1 MNEHNQFCNFGVDR
15 RERARLN
22 QHRHASSPES
32 EPSPTHGDIPS
43 PADGWVADQPTQT
56 AELFV
61 AAVRCLHFTDGHTRR
76 FYRMELRPAVL
87 EAKREMVRKKLKK
100 LRHTIRDAEKRQA
113 KEHKQRLRELFGR

>member
-1 MNEHNQFCNFGVDR
+1 MNEHNQFCSVGIDR
-15 RERARLN
+15 RERARFN
-22 QHRHASSPES
+22 QQRNASSPEA
-32 EPSPTHGDIPS
+32 EPSPTHGDIPNL
-43 PADGWVADQPTQT
+43 ADGWVADQPTHS

-76 FYRMELRPAVL
+76 YYLMSVRPAVL

-113 KEHKQRLRELFGR
+113 KEHKQRM